1 MPEHGVN
8 QMKITFL
15 LPGSDLSGGAR
26 AVLEHA
32 NRLQKKGHDVSVVYP
47 LVPLGSGTQAY
58 QIKKFLR
65 GVSILATNLGKGN
78 NVGWFD
84 LKARFL
90 RVPMLLERFI
100 PDADIV
106 VATWWATAYYV
117 NKYGPS
123 KGTKFY
129 FIQSYETWGGPEAKV
144 NHTYKMK
151 LHKIVISTWLR
162 NIMEN
167 RFHEKV
173 AALVPDGIDL
183 EIFHPEKNRDY
194 GNKRVLMCYQPQKLK
209 GIKDGLKA
217 WEIIKRKVPGAQLVM
232 FGLKKGKDVPDDVEF
247 HRYTSDDQLRKI
259 YNSCDVFLFTSH
271 LEGFGL
277 PPIEAMACGCAV
289 VTTNV
294 GAVPDYTIPN
304 ETALVCAPG
313 DAESLARNAIAL
325 LKDADMLRSIAHR
338 GHDYV
343 QRFSWDTSAAQLEK
357 VFWQSLHNSKPMGN

>member
-1 MPEHGVN
+1 MPEHEVN

-15 LPGSDLSGGAR
+15 LPGRELSGGAR
-26 AVLEHA
+26 AVLELA
-32 NRLQKKGHDVSVVYP
+32 NRLQKNGHEVSVIYP
-47 LVPLGSGTQAY
+47 LIPLRSGTQAY
-58 QIKKFLR
+58 QIKKLVR
-65 GVSILATNLGKGN
+65 GATILAANLRKSKTIA
-78 NVGWFD
+78 WFD
-84 LKARFL
+84 LKARFSK
-90 RVPMLLERFI
+90 VPMLLERFI

-117 NKYGPS
+117 NKYGPR

-129 FIQSYETWGGPEAKV
+129 FIQSYEIWGGPEAKV
-144 NHTYKMK
+144 NYTYKMK

-167 RFHEKV
+167 RFNEKV
-173 AALVPDGIDL
+173 AALVPDGVDL
-183 EIFHPEKNRDY
+183 ETFYLEKDRGY
-194 GNKRVLMCYQPQKLK
+194 GKKRVLMCYQPQKLK

-217 WEIIKRKVPGAQLVM
+217 WEIIKRKVPDAQLVM
-232 FGLKKGKDVPDDVEF
+232 FGLKKSDEVPEYVEF
-247 HRYTSDDQLRKI
+247 HRYTSDDQLRQI

-313 DAESLARNAIAL
+313 DVESLSRNVTTL
-325 LKDADMLRSIAHR
+325 LEDENMLRSIAHR

-343 QRFSWDTSAAQLEK
+343 QRFTWDASADQLEK
-357 VFWQSLHNSKPMGN
+357 LFQDSLRND